1 MNLWVTIGVQVA
13 MGLLVVGVG
22 FYVRFYPDVN
32 TQKRHLKLFGLAV
45 WILATV
51 GFQVLSIYKIAH
63 SGKPVT
69 PDFVVEVASD
79 FGALIFNLVIIYS
92 LLFLRALGLFVNLYR
107 TNSETDNELR
117 GRMIGIAEKHLAAI
131 QRSADAIVVLATQP
145 GIDPE
150 TAGRVRALMTNLY
163 TPK

>member
-1 MNLWVTIGVQVA
+1 
-13 MGLLVVGVG
+13 
-22 FYVRFYPDVN
+22 
-32 TQKRHLKLFGLAV
+32 
-45 WILATV
+45 
-51 GFQVLSIYKIAH
+51 
-63 SGKPVT
+63 VT